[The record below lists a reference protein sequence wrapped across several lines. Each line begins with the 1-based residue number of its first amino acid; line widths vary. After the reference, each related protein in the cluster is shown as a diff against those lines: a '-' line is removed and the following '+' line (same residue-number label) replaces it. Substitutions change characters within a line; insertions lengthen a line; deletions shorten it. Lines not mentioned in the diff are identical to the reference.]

1 MDVDDSK
8 YPMAIPKLRSFDRK
22 FRPPYQIRKPF
33 QTLFVL
39 GLLVVITLNA
49 CGQSQSLQP
58 LKIGITTWPGF
69 DIVLYAQEA
78 GIFKQRGLDVELVR
92 FENQQDSARAV
103 LRGALDA
110 SFSSLWDVMQVDP
123 GNDKPEVLLV
133 TNISHGSDGIV
144 ARSGIQSV
152 KDLPGKRVGAKL
164 GTVNHL
170 ILLEAL
176 KLHQIKPEAVTI
188 EDVSNE
194 TAVDLLRNGK
204 LDAAVVWQ
212 PLLGETA
219 AAIKGKIIFTTKEV
233 DSLVIDT
240 LMSRSS
246 ITSTKSAELIQLIQS
261 WFDVMQAVET
271 KPTEVYDQVG
281 KAVGQTGVSFGQD
294 YAGLKK
300 GDIPMQQRMFQSK
313 SRLREAIAQMA
324 QLLKADPRSGRVPRE
339 DVEINAELVT
349 SAISTWKS

>member
-1 MDVDDSK
+1 ML
-8 YPMAIPKLRSFDRK
+8 A
-22 FRPPYQIRKPF
+22 
-33 QTLFVL
+33 
-39 GLLVVITLNA
+39 LLVVITLSA
-49 CGQSQSLQP
+49 CDRSQPLQP

-69 DIVLYAQEA
+69 DIALYAQTA
-78 GIFKQRGLDVELVR
+78 GIFKQHGLDVELVR
-92 FENQQDSARAV
+92 FENQQDSSRAV
-103 LRGALDA
+103 LREALDGA
-110 SFSSLWDVMQVDP
+110 FVSLWDVVQVDS
-123 GNDKPEVLLV
+123 GADQPEILLV

-144 ARSGIQSV
+144 ARSGIQTIE
-152 KDLPGKRVGAKL
+152 DLQGKRVGAKL

-176 KLHQIKPEAVTI
+176 KLHRIQPETVTI

-194 TAVDLLRNGK
+194 TAVELLRNGK

-219 AAIKGKIIFTTKEV
+219 TAIKGKIIFTTAEV

-246 ITSTKSAELIQLIQS
+246 VVEAKSTELIQFIQS
-261 WFDVMQAVET
+261 WFDVMQAIDT

-281 KAVGQTGVSFGQD
+281 KALGQPGASFGGD

-300 GDIPMQQRMFQSK
+300 GDVAMQQRMFQSD
-313 SRLREAIAQMA
+313 SRLREAIAQMTE
-324 QLLKADPRSGRVPRE
+324 LLKADPRSGRVPRE